1 MFWSDVAPLFKSE
14 KQIYILPG
22 GDPDVQLSE
31 CDQRS
36 GVHFLHSFPR
46 PSVQGNQLSVC
57 DCSKT
62 CWFMGLRHIRRMS
75 ADGDMRKRIM
85 LKSPHLFVLSR
96 EGNFRFSVEE
106 CQN

>member
-1 MFWSDVAPLFKSE
+1 MH
-14 KQIYILPG
+14 ILSG

-46 PSVQGNQLSVC
+46 PSVQGNQLTVC
-57 DCSKT
+57 DCSKM
-62 CWFMGLRHIRRMS
+62 CQFVGLRHTGQTTKDDMS
-75 ADGDMRKRIM
+75 KRIM

-96 EGNFRFSVEE
+96 ERS
-106 CQN
+106 QN